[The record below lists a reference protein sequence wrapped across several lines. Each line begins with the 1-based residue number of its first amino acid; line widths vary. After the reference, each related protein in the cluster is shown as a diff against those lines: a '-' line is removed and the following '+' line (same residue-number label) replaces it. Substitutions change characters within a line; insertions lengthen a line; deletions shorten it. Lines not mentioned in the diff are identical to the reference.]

1 MSATVGEQPALQPR
15 QIVAQVEAL
24 ARQLERENARIQAAG
39 KAGLARGKVAGLLQE
54 LTEVL
59 EECARESGQLVAGIR
74 HVRGVLSG
82 TRDGLRLAGG
92 RDRCAKEHHG
102 QDDPKEVS
110 VGDLRKSVD
119 EAMTVAEKAEGTV
132 ADVAREATAAILEDA
147 QELNHLECIE
157 DEAEKPEDMKAAEE
171 KDKEESVS
179 ESPNSDEVANNN
191 SENILVDKPLE
202 TEEKVADNEKES
214 EEDKV
219 KEVRPD
225 EKSVQ
230 ETEKKDDDKK
240 DDDKKDDDSKDND
253 SKEKTDN
260 KSTVTVVEN
269 DTKHST
275 EKKTTTTSEDRSSAT
290 TKTKT
295 PSRPEKK
302 KSSREREEINLNK
315 PPEEEDE
322 VEQNAPANPGI
333 WSTFPC
339 DAQNDDGQS
348 ELACLIKVDIQAV
361 TSFPVTCQITNHLA
375 PSALAHNEELVS
387 HVVQLSPA
395 GLKLPV
401 PAVVSLPYTWSR
413 HVSRELAVKKTT
425 DGENWKEVPLKGT
438 DVVYKDRKGHFVEFQ
453 VSRLACYVVVSRL
466 KEETFNL
473 QKSKT
478 KPNVFRSSVDQRIE
492 LNFPPGAIKTVGVLN
507 VQVQPIDS
515 VSLSALKSRCPDCDT
530 LISTSPI
537 VSLSLSPG
545 LRLHKSVDI
554 TVPCPLNPA
563 GNWARD
569 PTRPGT
575 AGLGG

>member
-1 MSATVGEQPALQPR
+1 MSATVGEEPALQPR
-15 QIVAQVEAL
+15 QVVAQVEAL

-39 KAGLARGKVAGLLQE
+39 RAGLSRGKVAGLLQE

-59 EECARESGQLVAGIR
+59 EECARESGQLVARIR

-102 QDDPKEVS
+102 KDDTKEAS

-157 DEAEKPEDMKAAEE
+157 DEPEKPEDMKATEE

-179 ESPNSDEVANNN
+179 ESSNSNSDEVANNH

-214 EEDKV
+214 EKDKV

-230 ETEKKDDDKK
+230 ETEKKDADKK
-240 DDDKKDDDSKDND
+240 DGDSKDND

-260 KSTVTVVEN
+260 KSTLVEI

-275 EKKTTTTSEDRSSAT
+275 EKKTATTSEDRPPAT

-295 PSRPEKK
+295 PSTAEKK

-315 PPEEEDE
+315 PPEEDDD
-322 VEQNAPANPGI
+322 VDQIAPANPGI

-438 DVVYKDRKGHFVEFQ
+438 DVVYKDRKV
-453 VSRLACYVVVSRL
+453 
-466 KEETFNL
+466 
-473 QKSKT
+473 
-478 KPNVFRSSVDQRIE
+478 
-492 LNFPPGAIKTVGVLN
+492 
-507 VQVQPIDS
+507 
-515 VSLSALKSRCPDCDT
+515 
-530 LISTSPI
+530 
-537 VSLSLSPG
+537 SPG
-545 LRLHKSVDI
+545 LRLLHKPVDI

-575 AGLGG
+575 AGLGGPRKLGGSSPRPGSSPAGRTSAMEEGGNGDD